1 MVRIGSKP
9 FKGGFG
15 GETLVATKY
24 VISAAHCFL
33 QTNELGIIIQVSKPS
48 EIVVAIGM
56 DNLKLDDKDEDKPL
70 PTILISVEKITI
82 HKNYTNSHSDLAI
95 LMLSSE
101 VDIEQYTPAC
111 LARTIDEGTF
121 YNKKAWI
128 AGWGRLEPPIIDIHG
143 NEINPPNSKPDQVQE
158 VRIPV
163 KQCPIDHD
171 HPTLLCGQYLQGRK
185 SPCKVK

>member
-1 MVRIGSKP
+1 M
-9 FKGGFG
+9 
-15 GETLVATKY
+15 VATKY
-24 VISAAHCFL
+24 VISAAHCFVE
-33 QTNELGIIIQVSKPS
+33 TNELGIIIHVSKPS
-48 EIVVAIGM
+48 EIVVAIGE
-56 DNLKLDDKDEDKPL
+56 DNLLLDDKDEDKPL

-128 AGWGRLEPPIIDIHG
+128 AGWGRLEPPIIDING
-143 NEINPPNSKPDQVQE
+143 NEINPPNSKPDLVQE